1 MLMWAIAFAITIA
14 VCKRGRI
21 ETRPLKLAFGSLVLT
36 TAVGFISLPI
46 VLLTAGAPAIVNDP
60 WNLWSTIITLLII
73 GWFLAVKSRLALVFV
88 CLMQVFGGIGNAVY
102 LSDPTFPAS
111 LALGTGFSCIVNAVG
126 AVACVYCFFT
136 WKTSVPNQVEVLNA

>member
-1 MLMWAIAFAITIA
+1 MLIWAIAFAITIA
-14 VCKRGRI
+14 VCKRGQI

-46 VLLTAGAPAIVNDP
+46 VLFQAGAAAIINDP

-88 CLMQVFGGIGNAVY
+88 CLTQGLGVIGDAVY

-111 LALGTGFSCIVNAVG
+111 MALGTMFAFIVNAVG

-136 WKTSVPNQVEVLNA
+136 WKTSVPNRVEVLNA